1 MLLFPRSLLTKECLW
16 DPFQDMMFMPWDS
29 VSVISS
35 TGVWGT
41 GHIHTKWEEMDL
53 TWKGTLTI
61 SSLVYCIIHLQYTI
75 ISMTWT
81 VNYAPV
87 FCLLFWPL
95 PYSHVCVLTGP
106 FDNPIDRGH
115 SLVLPCKKWFLLD
128 SIPLNSGSK
137 YKKSLR
143 KKFCIQF
150 ISRSHM
156 GWIMEKFPAHIKSSV
171 PFICTNSHSN
181 WT

>member
-81 VNYAPV
+81 DH
-87 FCLLFWPL
+87 FRICLLNWAWSSFKILFW
-95 PYSHVCVLTGP
+95 T
-106 FDNPIDRGH
+106 IERGGNKGEIFNQTFFIFKT
-115 SLVLPCKKWFLLD
+115 LFQKKKGNQRRRETLKEEKRSYFFGVEVGAGVGFL
-128 SIPLNSGSK
+128 IITTAVGSV
-137 YKKSLR
+137 
-143 KKFCIQF
+143 
-150 ISRSHM
+150 
-156 GWIMEKFPAHIKSSV
+156 GV
-171 PFICTNSHSN
+171 VT
-181 WT
+181 